1 MTRADDGSQQTAHF
15 GAASTDAAGS
25 VPLTRREMREQER
38 SAGNRMTQAPEAQK
52 ASSPAAQDAP
62 QVSAAQAQ
70 SRTQSKPPAVPK
82 APHAVSRTAAT
93 STALV
98 ASAATANTRAR
109 RVRPQGMMR
118 SVMSMAAMLGVGA
131 ILVAT
136 TIPGGAL
143 RATDAAEAADS
154 GVIAEMSAD
163 VQSLGLLSGAS
174 VPIADAV
181 RDSYTAKA
189 YVKPVPVRGSATAG
203 NPNFSYTNNPGGSIQ
218 WPFPTPAPITY
229 GFGPRAACSFCSTY
243 HLGVDFTPGSGVP
256 IQAITEGVVSK
267 VVVSDS
273 SLGNY
278 VVIDHVVNGQR
289 IQSAYAHMQWGS
301 IQVAVG
307 QQVSVGTIVGLVG
320 STGASTG
327 AHLHLEIHADGTPID
342 PFAWLKANA
351 N

>member
-1 MTRADDGSQQTAHF
+1 MTRADNGSPQTASF
-15 GAASTDAAGS
+15 GAAPTGAAGS
-25 VPLTRREMREQER
+25 VPLTRRQMREQER
-38 SAGNRMTQAPEAQK
+38 AGADRIAGADRMPQAPVTRSTPLVVPPVPQAIVRATT
-52 ASSPAAQDAP
+52 ASSPLVAASAP
-62 QVSAAQAQ
+62 AD
-70 SRTQSKPPAVPK
+70 
-82 APHAVSRTAAT
+82 AAT
-93 STALV
+93 K
-98 ASAATANTRAR
+98 RRR
-109 RVRPQGMMR
+109 RVRVRRPQSFMR
-118 SVMSMAAMLGVGA
+118 SAMSMAAMLGVGA
-131 ILVAT
+131 ILVST

-143 RATDAAEAADS
+143 MAGDSAEASQSLGALAD
-154 GVIAEMSAD
+154 INAD
-163 VQSLGLLSGAS
+163 VQSLGILAGA
-174 VPIADAV
+174 PIAEAV

-218 WPFPTPAPITY
+218 WPFPSPAPITY
-229 GFGPRAACSFCSTY
+229 GFGPRSACSFCSTY

-256 IQAITEGVVSK
+256 IQAITDGVVSK
-267 VVVSDS
+267 VVVSDN

-307 QQVSVGTIVGLVG
+307 QQVTVGTIVGLVG